1 MKSVIVKDE
10 ASAMSLA
17 KEMKNGTWV
26 VLYYAEWCGHCS
38 QMKPEWNKFK
48 SSCNKN
54 VNIGE
59 VEHSSMDLLHK
70 RPEIKGYPTIRMYN
84 NNTEVGEFEQE
95 RTEDKM
101 LDFVNSHLS
110 SKDNKHDE
118 PASASNIMNNISKS
132 LSYKKFSKKSSKKAS
147 KKASKKSSK
156 KASKKASIKK
166 TKKTK
171 KSTKSRVA
179 MIKKVKGNPRKK
191 LSNAVL
197 MN

>member
-1 MKSVIVKDE
+1 MTHYGIW
-10 ASAMSLA
+10 
-17 KEMKNGTWV
+17 NRQ
-26 VLYYAEWCGHCS
+26 HS
-38 QMKPEWNKFK
+38 QKP
-48 SSCNKN
+48 
-54 VNIGE
+54 
-59 VEHSSMDLLHK
+59 
-70 RPEIKGYPTIRMYN
+70 PYN

-147 KKASKKSSK
+147 KKS
-156 KASKKASIKK
+156 SKKASIKK

-171 KSTKSRVA
+171 KSTKSQVA

>member
-110 SKDNKHDE
+110 IKDNNLDE